1 MVRSRSRKSARPPER
16 LREPARDE
24 EPLRLPRRSRELDA
38 RGPTDGALA
47 GVGELLLEAIRLLDS
62 SAGLGGARLRSLA
75 QPLDLA
81 PDGVGERL
89 LVGRLPSEEL
99 VAAGEELAVAAV
111 RLEHAVRIRAV
122 ELEDARGDVLEEVAV
137 VAHDEERAR
146 CPPPAGPR
154 ARGCHPRRG
163 GWSAR
168 PSAGCRARSRA
179 RARSP
184 GACAIR
190 RRALATSA
198 RPSRPA
204 RPRAR
209 AIRRGRSSSSAPAR
223 AAAITSST
231 VPPEGNTGSWG
242 TYPMRTPPRTE
253 RVPRSGTSIPA
264 RILRSVDLPDP
275 LGPTRPAWSP
285 SKSPNDSPSKRT
297 RAP

>member
-1 MVRSRSRKSARPPER
+1 MMRSRSRKSDTAPER

-24 EPLRLPRRSRELDA
+24 EPLRLPRRRRELDA
-38 RGPTDGALA
+38 RGPTDAALA
-47 GVGELLLEAIRLLDS
+47 SVRELLLKSIRLLDS
-62 SAGLGGARLRSLA
+62 PAGLGGARLRPLA

-81 PDGVGERL
+81 ADGIGERL
-89 LVGRLPSEEL
+89 LVGGLPAEEL
-99 VAAGEELAVAAV
+99 VAAGEKLAVAAV
-111 RLEHAVRIRAV
+111 RLEHAVAIRAV
-122 ELEDARGDVLEEVAV
+122 ELEDARGHVLEEVAI

-146 CPPPAGPR
+146 CPPPADLR

-190 RRALATSA
+190 RRARRRRPARRGPRGRGRVRCGPGARSSSA
-198 RPSRPA
+198 RPGPRRSRPRRC
-204 RPRAR
+204 RPRGTRGPAAR
-209 AIRRGRSSSSAPAR
+209 TRCGHHRGRSACRGRAR
-223 AAAITSST
+223 RS
-231 VPPEGNTGSWG
+231 PPGSW
-242 TYPMRTPPRTE
+242 
-253 RVPRSGTSIPA
+253 
-264 RILRSVDLPDP
+264 RSVDLPDP

-285 SKSPNDSPSKRT
+285 SKSPNDSPSNRL